1 MSNLAQIKS
10 QLRALKLS
18 GTLDTIEMR
27 IMEASQNQ
35 LAFGELLSMV
45 LLDELQMR
53 QNRKLQRLITQAH
66 LESNKTLESF
76 DFTFNPSINAS
87 LIRELSTCR
96 FIEKGENIFFVG
108 PTGTGKTHLAK
119 AIGHMAC
126 RQFLSVGFYNFHEL
140 FLTMKNADLS
150 GKLDKFLKHL
160 SKTNLLIIDDFAF
173 KKLDQKQSEYLYAI
187 VDIRYGASSTIL
199 TSNRSMTDWAAIF
212 PDPIMANA
220 LMDRMCHNAHQI
232 IIKGE
237 SYRKKMVH
245 GYDKNPFFKNA

>member
-10 QLRALKLS
+10 QLKLLKLS

-35 LAFGELLSMV
+35 LSFTELLGMI
-45 LLDELQMR
+45 LIDELQTR
-53 QNRKLQRLITQAH
+53 ENRKLQRLIAQAR

-87 LIRELSTCR
+87 LIRELSSCR
-96 FIEKGENIFFVG
+96 FIGKGENIFLVG

-126 RQFLSVGFYNFHEL
+126 RQFLSVGFYNFQEL
-140 FLTMKNADLS
+140 FLTMTNAEIS
-150 GKLDKFLKHL
+150 GKLDKFLRNV

-173 KKLDQKQSEYLYAI
+173 KKLDQKQSEYLYAL
-187 VDIRYGASSTIL
+187 VDARYGNRSTIL
-199 TSNRSMTDWAAIF
+199 TSNRSMSDWAGIF
-212 PDPIMANA
+212 PDQIMANA
-220 LMDRMCHNAHQI
+220 LMDRICHNAHQI

-237 SYRKKMVH
+237 SYRKK
-245 GYDKNPFFKNA
+245 KSPFLKNA